1 MLEKDCD
8 SLIDIAYSS
17 DKKYIYQFKNTRVI
31 TAEPPS
37 KIFARAG
44 YTKQELKTAPIIS
57 TVQDKVMGLIKR
69 F

>member
-1 MLEKDCD
+1 MLEQDCD
-8 SLIDIAYSS
+8 SLIDIAHSS

-31 TAEPPS
+31 TAESPS